1 MEGGAIAH
9 VAFVNSTPFAV
20 IRAISD
26 SADGDA
32 TMDYPTFM
40 PIAAKNSSALTL
52 YLIKNL

>member
-1 MEGGAIAH
+1 MEGAAVAH
-9 VAFVNSTPFAV
+9 VAFVNETRFAV

-40 PIAAKNSSALTL
+40 PIAAKASSMLTRE
-52 YLIKNL
+52 LIREY